1 MNIKKLIYIFT
12 GCITLGIGAIG
23 AVLPILPSVPFLL
36 AAAYC
41 FGRSSEKLHNW
52 FIGTSLYKKNLESFV
67 EGKGMTRSTKIK
79 IMVTVTILMTI
90 GFIMMSR
97 VPVGRIALVVVWV
110 FHIIYF
116 VFGVKTIK
124 QNNTY

>member
-1 MNIKKLIYIFT
+1 MNIKKLIYIVT

-36 AAAYC
+36 VAAYC
-41 FGRSSEKLHNW
+41 FGKSSEKLHNW
-52 FIGTSLYKKNLESFV
+52 FIRTSLYKKNLESFV
-67 EGKGMTRSTKIK
+67 AGKGMTRNTKIK
-79 IMVTVTILMTI
+79 IMATVTILMTI
-90 GFIMMSR
+90 GFIMMSK

-110 FHIIYF
+110 LHIIYF

-124 QNNTY
+124 TE

>member
-1 MNIKKLIYIFT
+1 MNIKKLIYIVT

-52 FIGTSLYKKNLESFV
+52 FIGTGLYKKNLESFV
-67 EGKGMTRSTKIK
+67 AGKGMTRSTKIK

-110 FHIIYF
+110 FHTIYF